1 MNEKTRKVIQ
11 PEKTEK
17 NEINTALDMMANKK
31 KPDETQKEAPKIT
44 VGHVKSYKEHEI
56 AVSINNFLS
65 KNLDEQSG
73 DYLVGENAARCLEH
87 YGLKGHP
94 ILGLVI
100 AVIMVTVHVFME
112 MLKKEKKDK
121 NEKQKPANLVG

>member
-1 MNEKTRKVIQ
+1 MNEKTKKVLEQ
-11 PEKTEK
+11 DKPEK
-17 NEINTALDMMANKK
+17 NEINNALDMMASKK
-31 KPDETQKEAPKIT
+31 KPDETKKEAPKIT
-44 VGHVKSYKEHEI
+44 VGNVKSYKEHEI

-65 KNLDEQSG
+65 NNIDEQSG
-73 DYLVGENAARCLEH
+73 NYLVGENTARCLEH

-100 AVIMVTVHVFME
+100 AVIMVTVHVFVE